1 MIYRL
6 FLALVL
12 VLPLPALAQQTAP
25 ARAEQTAA
33 QVPVS
38 REQITLSFAPI
49 VKQVAPAVV
58 NIFADRVVNERVS
71 PFINDP
77 FFSQF
82 FGEDFGGGMTRKRME
97 QALGSGVIVRP
108 DGLVV
113 TNRHVIEDARDVKII
128 LNDRREYPAEIVT
141 VDEKTD
147 LAVLKAD
154 VGSTRLPVLQLGD
167 SDAIAAGDLV
177 LAIGNPFGVGQS
189 VTSGIVSATARA
201 TDGINDYGYFIQTD
215 AAINP
220 GNSGGALV
228 DMNGKLI
235 GINTAIYSRS
245 GGSIGIGFAIPAN
258 LVATVINAGE
268 TGARIVRPWLGI
280 TTQEVTADMA
290 SSLGMDRPQ
299 GVLVKSIHARSPLQE
314 AGVRVGDIITAV
326 NGTAIETQEALRFRI
341 GTLPVGGKAS
351 LSLLRKGVRDDAL
364 INLIAA
370 PEDPPRQTL
379 MIKGRNPF
387 SGAEVV
393 NLSPSVIDELG
404 YTGGVDEGVIVTKVA
419 RGSLAAQLGV
429 KPQDIIQAVNRV
441 PVKTVDDLSRA
452 IDGEANRWRLTIRR
466 GDQVINTVV
475 GG

>member
-1 MIYRL
+1 
-6 FLALVL
+6 
-12 VLPLPALAQQTAP
+12 
-25 ARAEQTAA
+25 
-33 QVPVS
+33 
-38 REQITLSFAPI
+38 
-49 VKQVAPAVV
+49 
-58 NIFADRVVNERVS
+58 
-71 PFINDP
+71 
-77 FFSQF
+77 
-82 FGEDFGGGMTRKRME
+82 
-97 QALGSGVIVRP
+97 
-108 DGLVV
+108 
-113 TNRHVIEDARDVKII
+113 
-128 LNDRREYPAEIVT
+128 
-141 VDEKTD
+141 
-147 LAVLKAD
+147 
-154 VGSTRLPVLQLGD
+154 
-167 SDAIAAGDLV
+167 
-177 LAIGNPFGVGQS
+177 
-189 VTSGIVSATARA
+189 
-201 TDGINDYGYFIQTD
+201 
-215 AAINP
+215 
-220 GNSGGALV
+220 V

-364 INLIAA
+364 IDLIAA